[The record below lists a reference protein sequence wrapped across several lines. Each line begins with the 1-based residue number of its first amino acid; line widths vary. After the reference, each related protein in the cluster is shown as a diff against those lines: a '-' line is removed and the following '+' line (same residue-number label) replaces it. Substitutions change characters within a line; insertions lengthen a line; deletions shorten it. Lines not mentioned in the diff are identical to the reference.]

1 MALQTDTNRKY
12 AFQLFT
18 SCTTITDKMD
28 NDEKFKRLT
37 FDHSCS
43 IFYVL
48 ERSELEAKRKQK
60 RNTRA
65 AETTYEQ
72 TLPPTLSTTEKLTP
86 LHPSLQIRSFEN
98 RCVQFSRLLIRLD
111 VFFSRP
117 FFSFHSYWKL
127 SRYQHKALNKWHNR
141 HLLDVMKWKEKKR
154 KEKKWQIRFLFI
166 VHLVDDSH
174 SSNWD
179 IRIPLVLFFFPLPT
193 NTTGIHVYLQ
203 HTSVA

>member
-18 SCTTITDKMD
+18 SSKTITDKMD

-65 AETTYEQ
+65 EETTYEQ

-98 RCVQFSRLLIRLD
+98 RWGFWFDWML
-111 VFFSRP
+111 FFSLVH
-117 FFSFHSYWKL
+117 SFHFILTGNYPDISTKHWT
-127 SRYQHKALNKWHNR
+127 NDTTDICWTWWN
-141 HLLDVMKWKEKKR
+141 
-154 KEKKWQIRFLFI
+154 EKKWQIRFLFI

-193 NTTGIHVYLQ
+193 NTTGIHVFTT
-203 HTSVA
+203 HMRCIA